1 MASLLYSLSL
11 ILCLQ
16 VHTKKDLAPASS
28 SLTFLFITLPFPR
41 KEVDWEATSRSKP
54 CKGNSSILMKR
65 VIMPNYASPECADWE
80 TNVLHV
86 RACGFG
92 SVFLNTLEQSS
103 LCEKDRIALLE
114 VCRRFVIACIKSV
127 MKRLP
132 ANMQL
137 LNDLLFLKP
146 GSITQFS
153 FDSFYKAFS
162 PFIQTSVISAMESEY
177 RLLQTNIR
185 DLSDDCLELFWKK
198 CKGGKKQL
206 WGSHVPVALC
216 AWHRAFDTT
225 HVKCRR

>member
-1 MASLLYSLSL
+1 
-11 ILCLQ
+11 
-16 VHTKKDLAPASS
+16 
-28 SLTFLFITLPFPR
+28 
-41 KEVDWEATSRSKP
+41 
-54 CKGNSSILMKR
+54 
-65 VIMPNYASPECADWE
+65 MPNYASPECADWE

-137 LNDLLFLKP
+137 LNDLLFLKH

-185 DLSDDCLELFWKK
+185 DLSDDCLELFWKNVREARNSS
-198 CKGGKKQL
+198 GAAMFPL
-206 WGSHVPVALC
+206 LSALGT
-216 AWHRAFDTT
+216 ALLTLPMSNAAVER
-225 HVKCRR
+225 VLS